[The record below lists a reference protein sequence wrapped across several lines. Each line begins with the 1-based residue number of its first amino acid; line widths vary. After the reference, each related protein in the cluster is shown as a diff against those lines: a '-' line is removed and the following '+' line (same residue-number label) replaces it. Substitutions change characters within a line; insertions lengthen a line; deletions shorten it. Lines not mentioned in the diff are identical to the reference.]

1 MGALNV
7 QGLLT
12 ILTLENGSPA
22 QDMKPIQEK
31 LKLWEKLLKQKVLVL
46 NWSVK
51 LDWVFWKMDYNARS
65 LPTSSLLLFENICF
79 L

>member
-46 NWSVK
+46 N
-51 LDWVFWKMDYNARS
+51 
-65 LPTSSLLLFENICF
+65 
-79 L
+79 